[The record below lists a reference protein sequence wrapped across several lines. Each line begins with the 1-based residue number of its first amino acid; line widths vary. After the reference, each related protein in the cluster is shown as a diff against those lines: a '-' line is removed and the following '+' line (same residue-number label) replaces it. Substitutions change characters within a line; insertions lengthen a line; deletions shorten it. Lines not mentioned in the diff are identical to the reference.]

1 MTEFLINWNENTGT
15 TRNFDYSKDVFNF
28 FRSINTCMLNDFTA
42 WIHYAAKRYYGMIGD
57 GQCGTANGE
66 MTKRGYVMAHF
77 AKYITGMTR
86 IDAQW
91 NDNAAQPLEGSAY
104 LSQTGD
110 TVVAVLINPSDNE
123 RIVTFDLPFYTQ
135 RGRMQTTTPS
145 KNLSPKD
152 LRQKTETCRP
162 QVTIAA
168 QSVATLIFARSRD
181 RQPSQ
186 MTGSINRFDRIDD
199 MTCTN
204 SAFGTTY
211 KMSGKTLKFDH
222 SNPLVSART
231 NAANGYIQ
239 LTDRFDQLVLN
250 IKKVTS
256 TLNYT
261 SAKTTL
267 CYVNAKGQVATHDYG
282 ELDLNRRENFN
293 LTLDLSPK
301 TLPDGCRGIISITNN
316 NWSSTLT
323 ITFGDVYLSN
333 GGHYSATLSGQ
344 YGADDSYLLD
354 YTADGSCTSIDMT
367 SVTALPASF
376 DWLNGNRVV
385 YVSDGN
391 NVSGSNIVIGSECQ
405 QLLLADDGSDFRPAK
420 QFNAAEA
427 QLTLTVDGYRLLML
441 PFAAEL
447 PQGVYAYSIG
457 ADMTLQPLTVIPAHQ
472 PVLVEAQGVVVLKGS
487 GAVSFARSPLA
498 DLLRGAYT
506 QIPLYE
512 GDYLLGMQNGEWGF
526 VRQNTSATLTPFGVY
541 VQLSSTA
548 SFIPLNLSVTGIT
561 DVRQDADAQSAPLYN
576 VMGQRVGKDHKG
588 IVIRKGVKIVNKK

>member
-1 MTEFLINWNENTGT
+1 
-15 TRNFDYSKDVFNF
+15 
-28 FRSINTCMLNDFTA
+28 MLNDFNA

-282 ELDLNRRENFN
+282 ELDLNRRENIN
-293 LTLDLSPK
+293 LTLDLSPR

-333 GGHYSATLSGQ
+333 GGHYAATLSGQ

-367 SVTALPASF
+367 AATSLPASF

-427 QLTLTVDGYRLLML
+427 QLTLTIDGYRLLML

-472 PVLVEAQGVVVLKGS
+472 PVLVEAQGAVVLKGS

-498 DLLRGAYT
+498 DLLRGTYT

-512 GDYLLGMQNGEWGF
+512 GDYLLGNQNGEWGF
-526 VRQNTSATLTPFGVY
+526 VRQNTSATLPPFGVY

-561 DVRQDADAQSAPLYN
+561 DVRQDADAQSVPLYN

>member
-1 MTEFLINWNENTGT
+1 
-15 TRNFDYSKDVFNF
+15 
-28 FRSINTCMLNDFTA
+28 MLNDFNA
-42 WIHYAAKRYYGMIGD
+42 WIHSAAKRYYGMIGD
-57 GQCGTANGE
+57 GQCGTDNGE

-162 QVTIAA
+162 QVAIAA

-333 GGHYSATLSGQ
+333 GGHYAATLSGQ

-457 ADMTLQPLTVIPAHQ
+457 TDMTLQPLTVIPAHQ
-472 PVLVEAQGVVVLKGS
+472 PVLVEAQGAVVLKGS

-498 DLLRGAYT
+498 DLLRGTYT

-512 GDYLLGMQNGEWGF
+512 GDYLLGKQNGEWGF

-541 VQLSSTA
+541 AQLSSTA